1 MGCRWLESIGFKSTL
16 TPLLGALRAS
26 QGPSMGGACAGTPTG
41 GIVHKPDLK
50 SGIETCQME
59 QRAVLVEFDGF
70 EFNGGCFGYA
80 RVGK

>member
-1 MGCRWLESIGFKSTL
+1 MGFKPVL
-16 TPLLGALRAS
+16 TPLLSPLRAS
-26 QGPSMGGACAGTPTG
+26 QGSSMGGACASTPTG

-50 SGIETCQME
+50 LGIETCQME

>member
-1 MGCRWLESIGFKSTL
+1 MGFKSTS
-16 TPLLGALRAS
+16 TSLLSPLRAS
-26 QGPSMGGACAGTPTG
+26 QGPSVGEACASTPPTG

-59 QRAVLVEFDGF
+59 QSDVLVEFDGF

>member
-1 MGCRWLESIGFKSTL
+1 MGFKPAL
-16 TPLLGALRAS
+16 TSLLSPLRAS
-26 QGPSMGGACAGTPTG
+26 QGPSMGGACASTPTG

-59 QRAVLVEFDGF
+59 HRAVLVEFDGF
-70 EFNGGCFGYA
+70 EFNRGCFGYV

>member
-1 MGCRWLESIGFKSTL
+1 M
-16 TPLLGALRAS
+16 PA
-26 QGPSMGGACAGTPTG
+26 PPTG

-59 QRAVLVEFDGF
+59 HRAVLVEFDGF

>member
-1 MGCRWLESIGFKSTL
+1 MGFKPTL
-16 TPLLGALRAS
+16 TSLLSPLRAS

-50 SGIETCQME
+50 SGMETCQME

-70 EFNGGCFGYA
+70 EFNGGCFEYA
-80 RVGK
+80 RVGKQG

>member
-1 MGCRWLESIGFKSTL
+1 
-16 TPLLGALRAS
+16 
-26 QGPSMGGACAGTPTG
+26 MGGACASTPTG

-50 SGIETCQME
+50 SGMETCQME
-59 QRAVLVEFDGF
+59 HRAVLVEFDGF

>member
-1 MGCRWLESIGFKSTL
+1 MGE
-16 TPLLGALRAS
+16 
-26 QGPSMGGACAGTPTG
+26 ACASTPTG
-41 GIVHKPDLK
+41 GIVYKPDLK

-59 QRAVLVEFDGF
+59 QSDVLVEFDGF

>member
-1 MGCRWLESIGFKSTL
+1 MGFKPTL
-16 TPLLGALRAS
+16 TPLLDPLRAS
-26 QGPSMGGACAGTPTG
+26 QGSSMGGACASTPTG

-50 SGIETCQME
+50 SGMETCQME

-70 EFNGGCFGYA
+70 EFNGGYFGYA

>member
-1 MGCRWLESIGFKSTL
+1 MGFKSTL
-16 TPLLGALRAS
+16 TPLLGPLRAS
-26 QGPSMGGACAGTPTG
+26 QGPSMGGHVPAPPTG

-59 QRAVLVEFDGF
+59 HRAVLVEFDGF
-70 EFNGGCFGYA
+70 EFNGGCFGYV

>member
-1 MGCRWLESIGFKSTL
+1 MGFKPTL
-16 TPLLGALRAS
+16 TPLLDPLRAS
-26 QGPSMGGACAGTPTG
+26 QGPSMGGACASTPTG

-59 QRAVLVEFDGF
+59 KRAVLIEFDGF

-80 RVGK
+80 RVEK

>member
-1 MGCRWLESIGFKSTL
+1 MIGVHGIQAHINL
-16 TPLLGALRAS
+16 TP
-26 QGPSMGGACAGTPTG
+26 GPSQSLSGVIYGWACASTPIG

-50 SGIETCQME
+50 SVMETCQME

-70 EFNGGCFGYA
+70 EFIGGCFGYA